1 MCIKIEEQ
9 LIKIVEPPMKLS
21 AFIHAHVVGKVSKY
35 NTCFLLKKELSVY
48 NLSERTTHI
57 RHRSWCYWLWRLYLG
72 LPIDT
77 WWQVHRRARAFFF
90 FFFSFNLCMCFFGS
104 LGIAKTLFSLLAG
117 KTLNPQ
123 WYRKNSL
130 TTLSL
135 EETINKRVLKHSN

>member
-21 AFIHAHVVGKVSKY
+21 AFIHAHIVGKVSKC
-35 NTCFLLKKELSVY
+35 NTCLLLKKELSVY

-72 LPIDT
+72 LPINT

-90 FFFSFNLCMCFFGS
+90 SFNLCVFLWKLRNC
-104 LGIAKTLFSLLAG
+104 K
-117 KTLNPQ
+117 NPFLSAC
-123 WYRKNSL
+123 RKNLKPTMVPEKQSYHSL
-130 TTLSL
+130 SKKQSTKEFQSTV
-135 EETINKRVLKHSN
+135 TN

>member
-1 MCIKIEEQ
+1 
-9 LIKIVEPPMKLS
+9 
-21 AFIHAHVVGKVSKY
+21 
-35 NTCFLLKKELSVY
+35 
-48 NLSERTTHI
+48 
-57 RHRSWCYWLWRLYLG
+57 
-72 LPIDT
+72 
-77 WWQVHRRARAFFF
+77 
-90 FFFSFNLCMCFFGS
+90 MCFFGS